1 MSANM
6 SDSST
11 WVFAITTTPATTTP
25 PTTTCSWFLF
35 FECYQQLEAL
45 NIVFAKVDNKE
56 VIDHG
61 SMEPKGNENLRR
73 KTKSRETNR
82 TISLSLCLSL
92 SLSLSLSVSLS
103 LCLSVS
109 LSLCLSHRWTHT
121 WTNTRT
127 KWYWFAAFKLLLQMR
142 RNSILETIREK
153 LLVSN
158 GVFYP
163 SHGVHHL
170 RSNKNKSH
178 KPVSWPLI
186 TFLGIKIY
194 FCID

>member
-11 WVFAITTTPATTTP
+11 WVFAITTTPATTTPATTTPATTTP

-103 LCLSVS
+103 LCLSLSPS
-109 LSLCLSHRWTHT
+109 L
-121 WTNTRT
+121 
-127 KWYWFAAFKLLLQMR
+127 
-142 RNSILETIREK
+142 
-153 LLVSN
+153 
-158 GVFYP
+158 
-163 SHGVHHL
+163 
-170 RSNKNKSH
+170 
-178 KPVSWPLI
+178 
-186 TFLGIKIY
+186 
-194 FCID
+194 